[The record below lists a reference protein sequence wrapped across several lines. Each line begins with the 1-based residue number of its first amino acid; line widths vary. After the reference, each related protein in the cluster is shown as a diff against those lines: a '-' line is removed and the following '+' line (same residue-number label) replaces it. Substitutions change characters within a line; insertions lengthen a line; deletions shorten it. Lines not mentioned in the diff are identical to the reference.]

1 MNISVMLYFNVVCV
15 SFLCP
20 ILFRNF
26 QPMRPDNMQYTV
38 QKINIQR
45 QRFIRNF
52 PVLYRRRPRN
62 FHGEIWVNGNRS
74 IRLVILVIIH
84 IHHNVNILFNHSNR
98 SKPFF
103 HIEDSLHIC
112 FYLADQS
119 GIVIQIVFDSI
130 AGQSNHSVKYPVR
143 QKCSTGYDLPYRFYP
158 ASAFAHQESAQ
169 KKGMGSHAEKP
180 ILCFAGAAISG
191 ISISSAHR
199 VVISFCVRLS

>member
-1 MNISVMLYFNVVCV
+1 MNISVMLYFNVACV

-84 IHHNVNILFNHSNR
+84 IHHNVNILFNRSNR

-119 GIVIQIVFDSI
+119 RIVIQIVFDSI

-143 QKCSTGYDLPYRFYP
+143 QNAPPGMICLI
-158 ASAFAHQESAQ
+158 ASILQAHLRIKNQRRKQ
-169 KKGMGSHAEKP
+169 DMGSHAEKP
-180 ILCFAGAAISG
+180 ILGLAGAAISG

>member
-1 MNISVMLYFNVVCV
+1 MDIQPEKTCCFTGHRPQFFPWGSNTGDPAAAKMLRALE
-15 SFLCP
+15 SE
-20 ILFRNF
+20 IL
-26 QPMRPDNMQYTV
+26 QA
-38 QKINIQR
+38 
-45 QRFIRNF
+45 
-52 PVLYRRRPRN
+52 
-62 FHGEIWVNGNRS
+62 
-74 IRLVILVIIH
+74 

-103 HIEDSLHIC
+103 HIDDSLHIC

-119 GIVIQIVFDSI
+119 GIVIQIVVDSI

-169 KKGMGSHAEKP
+169 KQGMGSHAENP
-180 ILCFAGAAISG
+180 IFGLAGAAISG